1 MTLMTIR
8 LRAFK
13 PGANKPLSGAQNHGI
28 HSQQLL
34 NYGTEKKESREIC
47 ELALREMKLS
57 DIWEPGFRKMWQ
69 ITVHLASCVSQEFN
83 PGLWHRRFVTNSWD
97 HWWYSLWVPCLS
109 RFANA
114 FGALKCRTRRLVL
127 AGGSACTK
135 HRWAARASLPPNQH
149 EPTSFNKWQY
159 DAWNQKLVTSVN
171 LVLTCLH
178 FCVWIWTVSQSCGSS
193 EFCSKACRHVWA
205 HTHYLEGLQVKC
217 VLNGCLLFALDPKS
231 WVCGHMWY
239 DLARYG
245 QTDWCVLWKYFVF

>member
-1 MTLMTIR
+1 MTHR
-8 LRAFK
+8 W
-13 PGANKPLSGAQNHGI
+13 LSDWGHLNLAQTNRSVEPKITGI

-34 NYGTEKKESREIC
+34 NYGTEKKRLPRDLWARASRDETF
-47 ELALREMKLS
+47 LTFKGTRL
-57 DIWEPGFRKMWQ
+57 WKMWQ

-97 HWWYSLWVPCLS
+97 HWWYSLWVPCLG

-171 LVLTCLH
+171 LVLICLH
-178 FCVWIWTVSQSCGSS
+178 FCV
-193 EFCSKACRHVWA
+193 
-205 HTHYLEGLQVKC
+205 
-217 VLNGCLLFALDPKS
+217 NLDGQPK
-231 WVCGHMWY
+231 
-239 DLARYG
+239 
-245 QTDWCVLWKYFVF
+245 LW